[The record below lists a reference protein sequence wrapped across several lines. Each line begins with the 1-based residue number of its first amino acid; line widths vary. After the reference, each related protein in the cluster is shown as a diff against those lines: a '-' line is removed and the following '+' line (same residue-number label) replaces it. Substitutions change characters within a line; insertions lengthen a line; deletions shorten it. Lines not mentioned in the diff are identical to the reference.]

1 MTTPSSV
8 DPPILRTKILNVVRG
23 VHDERDHFTAAV
35 RTASS
40 RTPTA
45 VLRVDLRGDMPAV
58 YDQGTIGS
66 CTANAACAIHTYN
79 QKRFKETPSPILL
92 SRLFEYYA
100 SRTDKSR
107 DTGATLKDAV
117 MALASLGACRESLW
131 AYDVKKFTAQP
142 PHNCY
147 VDATTYRIAQY
158 ARVPQSP
165 QSFEAV
171 LSAGMPILIGI
182 AVYESFGRVGSSGR
196 VAVPNPR
203 GERLLGGH
211 ALVVV
216 GFDRTDTARP
226 VFIVRNSW
234 GVSWGDRGDCYIP
247 YSYLMD
253 RGLCFDPWTFVNR
266 ASTAMP
272 SSAAFRIQLV
282 NPRDL
287 FLGVVEEEETA

>member
-1 MTTPSSV
+1 MTAPSPVMV
-8 DPPILRTKILNVVRG
+8 DPTSIQTKILNVVRG
-23 VHDERDHFTAAV
+23 VHDERDHFAAAV
-35 RTASS
+35 RTAS
-40 RTPTA
+40 RATVAAT
-45 VLRVDLRGDMPAV
+45 LRVDLRGDMPAV

-100 SRTDKSR
+100 SRADKSR

-131 AYDVKKFTAQP
+131 VYDTRKFSTQP

-147 VDATTYRIAQY
+147 ADATAFRIAQY
-158 ARVPQSP
+158 ARVPQSS

-182 AVYESFGRVGSSGR
+182 AVYESFGRVGRNGR
-196 VAVPNPR
+196 VAIPNPR
-203 GERLLGGH
+203 TERLLGGH

-216 GFDRTDTARP
+216 GFDRTDAANP
-226 VFIVRNSW
+226 IFIVRNSW

-247 YSYLMD
+247 YRYLMD
-253 RGLCFDPWTFVNR
+253 RSLCFDPWTFTNR

-287 FLGVVEEEETA
+287 FLGVEESA